1 MQDRSDL
8 VEKLKLENFQS
19 DDPKSRSTDFSPNI
33 EEDNDPKYLDQ
44 TRVDD
49 LSPDQHEGNDPEAFE
64 FKMPSH
70 KELQEKY
77 KTVSTSAS
85 EIINS
90 IAGWPRG
97 RIAYDKLRIQL

>member
-1 MQDRSDL
+1 M
-8 VEKLKLENFQS
+8 
-19 DDPKSRSTDFSPNI
+19 
-33 EEDNDPKYLDQ
+33 DQ
-44 TRVDD
+44 TRADD
-49 LSPDQHEGNDPEAFE
+49 LSPDHHEGNDPDAFD

-90 IAGWPRG
+90 IVDWPAAK
-97 RIAYDKLRIQL
+97 IAYDKLRIQL

>member
-1 MQDRSDL
+1 MRCPSYSL
-8 VEKLKLENFQS
+8 YVSIYQS
-19 DDPKSRSTDFSPNI
+19 DDPKTRSLDFSPNI
-33 EEDNDPKYLDQ
+33 EDEHDPKYMDQ
-44 TRVDD
+44 TRADD
-49 LSPDQHEGNDPEAFE
+49 LSPEQYEGNDPDAFE

-97 RIAYDKLRIQL
+97 RIAYDKLRIHL

>member
-1 MQDRSDL
+1 M
-8 VEKLKLENFQS
+8 
-19 DDPKSRSTDFSPNI
+19 
-33 EEDNDPKYLDQ
+33 DQ
-44 TRVDD
+44 TRADD
-49 LSPDQHEGNDPEAFE
+49 LSPEHHEGNNPESFD